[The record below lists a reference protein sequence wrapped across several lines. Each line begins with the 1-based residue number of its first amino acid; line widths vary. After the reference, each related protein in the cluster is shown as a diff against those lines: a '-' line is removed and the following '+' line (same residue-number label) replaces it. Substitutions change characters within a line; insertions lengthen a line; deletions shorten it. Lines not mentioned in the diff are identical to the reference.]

1 MTPPGGIHISD
12 LPEEMAVFPLPGA
25 LLFPRWQLPLNI
37 FEPRYLNMVDDVI
50 QGDRMIGMI
59 QTVGGT
65 RAKPDIAGT
74 GCAGRI
80 TSWSETGDGRYLIT
94 LTGIARFDVDKELPV
109 MTPYRQVVPDWAPYA
124 DDLKEVPQA
133 ALPDRKRLIS
143 ALHGYTETHD
153 MSTDWNAVE
162 EAPMETLVNALCSG
176 CPFSVMEKQALVE
189 APTLKDR
196 AETLITL
203 LEMDVSG
210 ENGGTLQ

>member
-1 MTPPGGIHISD
+1 MSQPGFTRLSD
-12 LPEEMAVFPLPGA
+12 LPAELAIFPLPGA

-50 QGDRMIGMI
+50 QRDRMIGMI
-59 QTVGGT
+59 QTTGGA
-65 RAKPDIAGT
+65 RAKPEIAGT

-80 TSWSETGDGRYLIT
+80 TAWSETGDGRYLIT
-94 LTGIARFDVDKELPV
+94 LTGVARFQVGEELSV
-109 MTPYRQVVPDWAPYA
+109 MTPYRQVRPDWTAFQE
-124 DDLKEVPQA
+124 DLFDVPPA
-133 ALPDRKRLIS
+133 ALPDRARLVR
-143 ALHGYTETHD
+143 ALRDYSETHS
-153 MSTDWNAVE
+153 MTTDWTAVE

-210 ENGGTLQ
+210 SDDGTLQ